1 MTEKVFRF
9 GPADSLLGILTEPA
23 EAAPAPAMLWL
34 NAGMVHHVGPFG
46 WYVTLA
52 RRLAD
57 QGFLSFRIDVSG
69 VGESPNRSD
78 KRAAEERAAH
88 DVRAAMDFL
97 ARKRQVEQFV
107 LIGVCSGAM
116 ISHRVAVQDSRVVGA
131 AMLDGYAYPT
141 PGFTLRRYGRRLF
154 RLKSWL
160 SAAKRL
166 LPALFPHKPDPVYLT
181 GEFFLLFPPRD
192 QVRADLANL
201 LNRGVQCLFLYTGGM
216 ADLHFNHRRQF
227 REMFGNLDPSG
238 ERLQCDYLAQSDHLF
253 SAHAHRQH
261 MFERIQTWTRRFQ
274 TTLVPES

>member
-23 EAAPAPAMLWL
+23 GPAPAPAVLWL

-57 QGFLSFRIDVSG
+57 QGFHSFRIDVSG

-78 KRAAEERAAH
+78 KRAAEERAAQ
-88 DVRAAMDFL
+88 DVRDAMDFL
-97 ARKRQVEQFV
+97 ARKRQIEQFV

-116 ISHRVAVQDSRVVGA
+116 ISHRVAVQDSRVVGT
-131 AMLDGYAYPT
+131 AMLDGYAYRT
-141 PGFTLRRYGRRLF
+141 PGYTLRHYGQRLF
-154 RLKSWL
+154 RAGSWL
-160 SAAKRL
+160 GAAKKLFPGL
-166 LPALFPHKPDPVYLT
+166 LPHKPDPVYLT
-181 GEFFLLFPPRD
+181 GEYFLLFPPRD

-201 LNRGVQCLFLYTGGM
+201 IKRGVQCLFLYTGGM

-238 ERLQCDYLAQSDHLF
+238 ERLEVEYLAQADHLY
-253 SAHAHRQH
+253 SAHAHRQD
-261 MFERIQTWTRRFQ
+261 MFERIQTWMRRFQ
-274 TTLVPES
+274 ATLVPES